1 MSFGFSVGDLIA
13 DSRLRSEVYRTFED
27 NPLPSDL
34 EEAVLP
40 LKENQKALGKLQE
53 SLHLYRTTSQTSADY
68 ENGLKRSTQDS
79 RHAPYGLPST
89 IGSICSEPGADR
101 RKPWHAKN
109 VLCLDSGGVRG
120 VSSLLILRELMA
132 KIAEHEHQIE
142 PKAMTSKDSPMV
154 EAAHITPPSSE
165 KTAYLP
171 CHYFDYVA
179 GTSTGG
185 LIAIM
190 LGRMRMSVEDA
201 IRHFEEISP
210 RLYQHHNKPSVQAW
224 RSLLRPRSRS
234 EGQKLNSTMQK
245 IAPEETSLKSDSSM
259 CRTIICS
266 LQAKASRG
274 SKVPYLFTSY
284 GRNTFDTV
292 SQDVP
297 YGINLTPEVNSLGI
311 APTTLTIA
319 SMSRT
324 VPTRSLSHPPD
335 DVRLLQVARATSC
348 SPLYFEPVRVGEYKY
363 YDASI
368 SLSNP
373 SLEVYREVNMDVAED
388 DSNQHLPAID
398 SFVSVGCGNSSH
410 DAPNTFFQREKK
422 LGKRALKLSKA
433 LSTSSEDV
441 HYKMQALHDDTE
453 AFSYYRFDAKTGL
466 EGLRQLDPSN
476 EPMHRR
482 IKTATQCYIQ
492 EADVQKQ
499 LDDCAGKLVKL
510 RRLRCNTSRWEAF
523 AFGTRYKCKHDD
535 ETCDFQR
542 DRRVVDRDELLD
554 HLRMDHNMPPPDSV
568 HYQEIKTLV
577 EKGRTD
583 SD

>member
-13 DSRLRSEVYRTFED
+13 ASRLRSEVYRTFED
-27 NPLPSDL
+27 KSRLSDL
-34 EEAVLP
+34 EAVLH
-40 LKENQKALGKLQE
+40 LKENQKALRRLQE
-53 SLHLYRTTSQTSADY
+53 PLDLDRTTSQTSADY
-68 ENGLKRSTQDS
+68 ENASKRSAQDS
-79 RHAPYGLPST
+79 RHAPYSLPST
-89 IGSICSEPGADR
+89 VESICSEPGSDR
-101 RKPWHAKN
+101 REPWQAKN

-120 VSSLLILRELMA
+120 ISSLLILRELMA
-132 KIAEHEHQIE
+132 KIAEHEHKIE

-154 EAAHITPPSSE
+154 EAARITPPSSE

-171 CHYFDYVA
+171 CHYFDNVA

-201 IRHFEEISP
+201 IRHYEEISP
-210 RLYQHHNKPSVQAW
+210 RLYQHHKKSSVQAW
-224 RSLLRPRSRS
+224 RFLLRPKSRS
-234 EGQKLNSTMQK
+234 EDQKLNSTIQK
-245 IAPEETSLKSDSSM
+245 IAPEETSFKSDSTM

-284 GRNTFDTV
+284 GRNTLDTI
-292 SQDVP
+292 SQNMA
-297 YGINLTPEVNSLGI
+297 YNISLAPEVNSLGI

-319 SMSRT
+319 PMSGMI
-324 VPTRSLSHPPD
+324 PIKKLSHPPD

-348 SPLYFEPVRVGEYKY
+348 SPLYFEPVRVGEHKY

-373 SLEVYREVNMDVAED
+373 SLEVYREVNMDATER
-388 DSNQHLPAID
+388 DSNQHLQAIAL
-398 SFVSVGCGNSSH
+398 FVSVGCGNSTL
-410 DAPNTFFQREKK
+410 DAPNTFFPRNEK
-422 LGKRALKLSKA
+422 LGKTALKLSKA

-441 HYKMQALHDDTE
+441 HYKMQALHDDME

-466 EGLRQLDPSN
+466 EGLRQLDPSSDS
-476 EPMHRR
+476 MHRH
-482 IKTATQCYIQ
+482 IKLATREYLK
-492 EADVQKQ
+492 EGDVQKQ
-499 LDDCAGKLVKL
+499 LDDCAEKLVKL

-535 ETCDFQR
+535 VTCDFQMHS
-542 DRRVVDRDELLD
+542 RVVDRDELLD

-577 EKGRTD
+577 EKGRTN

>member
-27 NPLPSDL
+27 KPLPSDL
-34 EEAVLP
+34 EEAVLQ

-53 SLHLYRTTSQTSADY
+53 SLHLYRTISQTS
-68 ENGLKRSTQDS
+68 STQDS
-79 RHAPYGLPST
+79 RYAAYGLTST

-101 RKPWHAKN
+101 RTPWHAKN

-120 VSSLLILRELMA
+120 ISSLLILRELMA
-132 KIAEHEHQIE
+132 KIAEHEHKIE

-201 IRHFEEISP
+201 IRHYDEISP
-210 RLYQHHNKPSVQAW
+210 RLYQHHKKSSVQAW
-224 RSLLRPRSRS
+224 RSLLRPTSRS
-234 EGQKLNSTMQK
+234 QDQKLNSTMQK
-245 IAPEETSLKSDSSM
+245 IATEETSLKSDSTM

-266 LQAKASRG
+266 LQAEASRG

-284 GRNTFDTV
+284 GRNTFGTI
-292 SQDVP
+292 SQDIP
-297 YGINLTPEVNSLGI
+297 YGIGLTPEVNPLGI
-311 APTTLTIA
+311 APTTFKIA
-319 SMSRT
+319 SMSGM
-324 VPTRSLSHPPD
+324 VPMRRSLSPPSD

-373 SLEVYREVNMDVAED
+373 SLEVYREVNMDAAED
-388 DSNQHLPAID
+388 DSNQHLPVID
-398 SFVSVGCGNSSH
+398 SFVSIGCGNSSH
-410 DAPNTFFQREKK
+410 DATNTFFQRNEK
-422 LGKRALKLSKA
+422 LGKRVLKLSKA

-441 HYKMQALHDDTE
+441 HYRMQALHDDTE

-466 EGLRQLDPSN
+466 EGLRQLDPSS
-476 EPMHRR
+476 ESMHRR
-482 IKTATQCYIQ
+482 IKIATRDYLG

-577 EKGRTD
+577 ERGRTD